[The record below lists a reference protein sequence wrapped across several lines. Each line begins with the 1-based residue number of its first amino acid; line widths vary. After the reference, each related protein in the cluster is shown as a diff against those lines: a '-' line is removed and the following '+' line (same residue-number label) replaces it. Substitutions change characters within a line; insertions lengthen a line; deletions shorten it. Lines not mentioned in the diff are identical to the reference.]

1 MVWIVN
7 SLSLLLSTNVLSL
20 KRLCKIG
27 YLNNPDGY
35 PKYPDGY
42 INGKRLCSQNS
53 QMKRLCSYEG
63 RYRAAR
69 AAKNGYGYLVLGW
82 TPF

>member
-42 INGKRLCSQNS
+42 VNGERLCSQKCR
-53 QMKRLCSYEG
+53 MERLCSQQG

-69 AAKNGYGYLVLGW
+69 AAKNCGNLVYVSK
-82 TPF
+82 

>member
-7 SLSLLLSTNVLSL
+7 SLSSLLSTNVLSL

-27 YLNNPDGY
+27 YLSN
-35 PKYPDGY
+35 PDGY
-42 INGKRLCSQNS
+42 INGKRLCCQSS